1 MKLSIQTSSPLI
13 DARSFERSLEYGL
26 VKQSGYFH
34 ICFEQIS
41 LPLASVPNRN
51 EKEGIG
57 RRSSSAVR
65 RFVNNKIPSI
75 YRACTCNSQMH
86 THLYRVTLHVN
97 LNLRDRYKEGK

>member
-65 RFVNNKIPSI
+65 RFVNNKIPSARVRVI
-75 YRACTCNSQMH
+75 RRCTRTYTELLCM
-86 THLYRVTLHVN
+86 
-97 LNLRDRYKEGK
+97 